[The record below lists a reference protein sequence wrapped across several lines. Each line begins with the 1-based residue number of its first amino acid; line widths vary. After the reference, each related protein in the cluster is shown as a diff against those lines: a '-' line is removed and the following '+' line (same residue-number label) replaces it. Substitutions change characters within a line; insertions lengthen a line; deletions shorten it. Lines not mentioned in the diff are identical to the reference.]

1 MGSSPLTRGKR
12 GFAGLTGPIGR
23 LIPAHAG
30 KTRDSG
36 WRELPDGAHPRS
48 RGENALDS
56 RRWSWEKGSSP
67 LTRGK
72 RSSGCTSPGEHRLIP
87 AHAGKTQSR
96 AKRRSYSAAHP
107 RSRGENRSEKPPG
120 QLFVGSSP
128 LTRGKRISGLDNLG
142 QIRLIPAHAGKT
154 PSTLTP
160 PTWTTA
166 HPRSRGENLGSRGAR
181 PWGGGSSPLT
191 RGKLCFI
198 GGKLRCRRLI
208 PAHAGKT
215 VMGRF
220 WRNHAEAHPRS
231 RGENAAISATV
242 ARQRGSS
249 PLTRGKLAYRV
260 KTFAQLRLI
269 PAHAGKTCRLRP
281 GGR

>member
-87 AHAGKTQSR
+87 AHAGKT
-96 AKRRSYSAAHP
+96 SAVTGRYVTATAHP
-107 RSRGENRSEKPPG
+107 RSRGENTITRETPVV
-120 QLFVGSSP
+120 FCGSSP
-128 LTRGKRISGLDNLG
+128 LTRGKPIRKATRSALR
-142 QIRLIPAHAGKT
+142 RLIPAHAGKT

-191 RGKLCFI
+191 RGKPTNQPR
-198 GGKLRCRRLI
+198 GCRRTRLI

-215 VMGRF
+215 G
-220 WRNHAEAHPRS
+220 
-231 RGENAAISATV
+231 
-242 ARQRGSS
+242 
-249 PLTRGKLAYRV
+249 
-260 KTFAQLRLI
+260 
-269 PAHAGKTCRLRP
+269 CCC
-281 GGR
+281 

>member
-87 AHAGKTQSR
+87 AHAGKT
-96 AKRRSYSAAHP
+96 SAVTGRYVTATAHP
-107 RSRGENRSEKPPG
+107 RSRGENTITRETPVV
-120 QLFVGSSP
+120 FCGSSP
-128 LTRGKRISGLDNLG
+128 LTRGKPIRKATRSALR
-142 QIRLIPAHAGKT
+142 RLIPAHAGKT

-166 HPRSRGENLGSRGAR
+166 HPRSRGENSFVLCEGAC
-181 PWGGGSSPLT
+181 WWGSSPLT
-191 RGKLCFI
+191 RGKLVVISVFYTQD
-198 GGKLRCRRLI
+198 GLI

-215 VMGRF
+215 
-220 WRNHAEAHPRS
+220 HPMD
-231 RGENAAISATV
+231 
-242 ARQRGSS
+242 
-249 PLTRGKLAYRV
+249 
-260 KTFAQLRLI
+260 
-269 PAHAGKTCRLRP
+269 
-281 GGR
+281 

>member
-87 AHAGKTQSR
+87 AHAGKT
-96 AKRRSYSAAHP
+96 SAVTGRYVTA
-107 RSRGENRSEKPPG
+107 
-120 QLFVGSSP
+120 
-128 LTRGKRISGLDNLG
+128 
-142 QIRLIPAHAGKT
+142 
-154 PSTLTP
+154 
-160 PTWTTA
+160 TA
-166 HPRSRGENLGSRGAR
+166 HPRSRGENTITRET
-181 PWGGGSSPLT
+181 PVVFCGSSPLT
-191 RGKLCFI
+191 RGKPIRKATRSAL
-198 GGKLRCRRLI
+198 RRLI

-215 VMGRF
+215 DPKSHPVSSSS
-220 WRNHAEAHPRS
+220 AHPRS
-231 RGENAAISATV
+231 RGENCSTIRGRTFPS
-242 ARQRGSS
+242 GSS
-249 PLTRGKLAYRV
+249 PLTRGKP
-260 KTFAQLRLI
+260 I
-269 PAHAGKTCRLRP
+269 
-281 GGR
+281 

>member
-87 AHAGKTQSR
+87 AHAGKT
-96 AKRRSYSAAHP
+96 SAVTGRYVTA
-107 RSRGENRSEKPPG
+107 
-120 QLFVGSSP
+120 
-128 LTRGKRISGLDNLG
+128 
-142 QIRLIPAHAGKT
+142 
-154 PSTLTP
+154 
-160 PTWTTA
+160 TA
-166 HPRSRGENLGSRGAR
+166 HPRSRGENTITRET
-181 PWGGGSSPLT
+181 PVVFCGSSPLT
-191 RGKLCFI
+191 RGKPIRKATRSAL
-198 GGKLRCRRLI
+198 RRLI

-215 VMGRF
+215 SDRAVRALGV
-220 WRNHAEAHPRS
+220 AAHPRS
-231 RGENAAISATV
+231 RGENPPTNPGGV
-242 ARQRGSS
+242 EEHGSS
-249 PLTRGKLAYRV
+249 PLTRGKRGAVADAYDRG
-260 KTFAQLRLI
+260 RLI
-269 PAHAGKTCRLRP
+269 PAHAGKTLR
-281 GGR
+281 

>member
-87 AHAGKTQSR
+87 AHAGKTSAVTGRYVTATAHPRSR
-96 AKRRSYSAAHP
+96 GENTITRETPVVFCGSSPLTRGKRGTQMNPLTPIRLIPAHAGKTSNAAFGGAGCSAHP
-107 RSRGENRSEKPPG
+107 RSRGENRSTMSAPRG
-120 QLFVGSSP
+120 IVGSSP
-128 LTRGKRISGLDNLG
+128 LTRGKQSR
-142 QIRLIPAHAGKT
+142 RL
-154 PSTLTP
+154 
-160 PTWTTA
+160 
-166 HPRSRGENLGSRGAR
+166 RAR
-181 PWGGGSSPLT
+181 
-191 RGKLCFI
+191 R
-198 GGKLRCRRLI
+198 RRRLI

-215 VMGRF
+215 TTGISRS
-220 WRNHAEAHPRS
+220 NEDTAHPRS
-231 RGENAAISATV
+231 RGENGGVLLEGCQDS
-242 ARQRGSS
+242 GSS
-249 PLTRGKLAYRV
+249 PLTRGKPKNQNSSQFLS
-260 KTFAQLRLI
+260 RLI
-269 PAHAGKTCRLRP
+269 PAHAGKTLIL
-281 GGR
+281 